1 MSTRWH
7 LPHPLALLL
16 GCVAAAAMLTWLLP
30 AGQFDRRED
39 PSTGRTIV
47 VAGTYRAVAP
57 SPVGP
62 LRMLVAIPRGLVE
75 AAEVVAVVLLVGGAW
90 VVVDRL
96 GSLGRLIATFVSH
109 FHRRGLLAVPVVSLV
124 FAAMGALENMQEEII
139 PLVPAL
145 LLLGRRLR
153 VDAITVVAMSAG
165 AAMVGSAFGP
175 TNPFQAGIAR
185 RLADLDPMAHG
196 GVRSVVLVAA
206 VALWIGWTMHH
217 AARTRTAGASEPAG
231 ATEAAT
237 FRDIAALA
245 LMMAPMAAYV
255 WGAMFLG
262 WGFNE
267 LSAGFFAGGLAAG
280 LVGGLGLARTLEMYL
295 DGMKELLPAAVMVG
309 LARSITLV
317 LEDGRVI
324 DTILQALSEPLSG
337 TPGLAAAWLM
347 LPFHVVVHVVVPSVS
362 GHAVLTLPLLVP
374 LSDLVGV
381 SRDATV
387 LAYQTGAGLTEL
399 LTPTNGALM
408 AILLSAGVSFRG
420 WFTFALVGAAL
431 AAVAGIVGMVVMQ

>member
-7 LPHPLALLL
+7 LPHPLTLLL
-16 GCVAAAAMLTWLLP
+16 GCIAAAAMLTWLLP

-47 VAGTYRAVAP
+47 VAGTYRSVAP

-62 LRMLVAIPRGLVE
+62 LQMLVAIPRGLVE

-96 GSLGRLIATFVSH
+96 GALGRLVGTFVSH
-109 FHRRGLLAVPVVSLV
+109 FHHRGLLAVPVVSLV

-175 TNPFQAGIAR
+175 TNPFQAGIAM
-185 RLADLDPMAHG
+185 RLADLDPMAHV
-196 GVRSVVLVAA
+196 GVKSLVLVAA
-206 VALWIGWTMHH
+206 VAVWIGWTVRH
-217 AARTRTAGASEPAG
+217 AARTRTEGAPEADG
-231 ATEAAT
+231 ATDAAT
-237 FRDIAALA
+237 SRDVAALA
-245 LMMAPMAAYV
+245 FMIAPMAAYV

-317 LEDGRVI
+317 LDDGRVI
-324 DTILQALSEPLSG
+324 DTILQALSQPLSG
-337 TPGLAAAWLM
+337 TPGLMAAGLM
-347 LPFHVVVHVVVPSVS
+347 LPFHAVVHIVVPSVS

-381 SRDATV
+381 SRDVTV

-431 AAVAGIVGMVVMQ
+431 AAGAGVMGMVVMQ